1 MEPNKPIV
9 TVYTISMDEFSNIF
23 PWFESLSEPKPPK
36 KRGRKPKQLIDTD
49 TIHPIE
55 TKTSV
60 ENNIEPEEI
69 NLYTRQYPAMYVCG
83 IPVVDFAV
91 DIHAGYRIITIPEPP

>member
-36 KRGRKPKQLIDTD
+36 KRGRKPKANQMKDEA
-49 TIHPIE
+49 IHQHPSI
-55 TKTSV
+55 
-60 ENNIEPEEI
+60 
-69 NLYTRQYPAMYVCG
+69 
-83 IPVVDFAV
+83 
-91 DIHAGYRIITIPEPP
+91 